1 MPARS
6 FRTTRL
12 WRFLLRPVVISVP
25 FALFFTFLD
34 GSKGAS
40 FRGYLTASL
49 VFSAI
54 ISWCIE
60 ANSAWVRPRI
70 NAGGRA
76 DRGRALALEVASYG
90 VASMVG
96 SLLAAV
102 LLHFTIAP
110 GLLRSAHVFVEVFLW
125 SALFGALFL
134 AVNYAFSFQ
143 RRYLTH
149 VIATA
154 EARGR
159 EQQEL
164 RTAASIQ
171 QALLPPHSHEAATCS
186 ATGSSIPCRTIG
198 GDFFDYFELGD
209 GCLAFALGDVA
220 GKGPPAAILA
230 AMAQGILA
238 SHVGLNVPPATTVD
252 RVNKALLRRAI
263 EARFATLFYGCLDR
277 AGKLITCNAGHNPGF
292 LFRGDGTMSRLE
304 QGGLMVGAF
313 DFASYAEEES
323 VLAPGDTLVLYSD
336 GVTDAEAASGEQ
348 YGEDRL
354 LSCLERSRGG
364 PPGMIL
370 QSLLDDVRMFA
381 AGHPPADD
389 VTVLVVR
396 YADGTPGANPAT
408 S

>member
-6 FRTTRL
+6 FRASPVWKL
-12 WRFLLRPVVISVP
+12 LLRPALIAVP
-25 FALFFTFLD
+25 FALFFQFQSSTGRDF
-34 GSKGAS
+34 G
-40 FRGYLTASL
+40 GYYVASL
-49 VFSAI
+49 IFSLI
-54 ISWCIE
+54 IGWCIE
-60 ANSAWVRPRI
+60 ANTKWVRPVLSRD
-70 NAGGRA
+70 GRA
-76 DRGRALALEVASYG
+76 DRGVALVREIASYG
-90 VASMVG
+90 VASLVG

-102 LLHFTIAP
+102 VLHFTIAP
-110 GLLRSAHVFVEVFLW
+110 GLLRSAHVMVEILIW
-125 SALFGALFL
+125 SLLFGALFL
-134 AVNYAFSFQ
+134 AVNYVFIIQ

-198 GDFFDYFELGD
+198 GDFFDYFELGE

-292 LFRGDGTMSRLE
+292 LFRGDGTMARLE

-313 DFASYAEEES
+313 DFASYAEEEA

-336 GVTDAEAASGEQ
+336 GVTDAEAPGGEQ

-364 PPGMIL
+364 PPAAIL
-370 QSLLDDVRMFA
+370 QSLLDDVRTFA